1 MERFFKKEVL
11 DLLKPYHN
19 PVDFFNEHF
28 DFIQIF
34 EVNKDRYHAL
44 DSKTIWDVE
53 CITPNN
59 QTVRNEPCYQLTE
72 NNKVAILYDCPKLGL
87 HRNTVIT
94 KFEMLTLVR
103 FKGFAQDAMNFVMY
117 RVMKKQVPYMRVG
130 CDYFKI
136 LTDTNR
142 YGVKVKKITGWKKQE
157 IIDDHGKNL
166 LKDLPKFDGFT
177 LSPNNVDYK
186 EFIGGYYNLYA
197 RFPHKPVEEEVLDK
211 SKFPNIAR
219 MMTHIF
225 GANEYNPD
233 QEWLGYVYL
242 QILYLYPRN
251 HFYILCLVSTE
262 RQTGKTTF
270 MNFLEIMLGGNYIS
284 IKPDDLLS
292 DFNEFYAIK
301 NLIAVDEAVVE
312 KSSAVERLKALVTS
326 KTQSVNRKHVAQ
338 YQLPFYGKLVMNSNK
353 EHDFMKIEHDE
364 VRFWV
369 RKIPPVTGE
378 RDALIEDKLA
388 AEIPYLLK
396 YLLSLP
402 PLDLSKDRFIIPQD
416 KIITNQLRKVQ
427 KESETWLKKELD
439 EYLTDL
445 MITFKANYFHVTPK
459 ILKER
464 FFAGNNQVNI
474 SYIIKVLRDEY
485 KAPQTKDIEAFYPL
499 EKEWESLRTG
509 ALRGRYYTI
518 TNDMLGV
525 EKFEENQQNNS
536 HDISDGLP
544 F

>member
-1 MERFFKKEVL
+1 MKEKFFKKEVL
-11 DLLKPYHN
+11 DLLKPFHN

-34 EVNKDRYHAL
+34 DSSKDRFHAIDTHNVSDNL
-44 DSKTIWDVE
+44 CVKS
-53 CITPNN
+53 NN
-59 QTVRNEPCYQLTE
+59 EAVRNESCYQLNDKGTV
-72 NNKVAILYDCPKLGL
+72 NVLFDCPKMNLS
-87 HRNTVIT
+87 RNTIVT
-94 KFEMLTLVR
+94 KFELFTLIR
-103 FKGFAQDAMNFVMY
+103 FKGFAQDAMNYVMY

-136 LTDTNR
+136 LNDVNR
-142 YGVKVKKITGWKKQE
+142 YGVEVKKITGWKKQE
-157 IIDDHGKNL
+157 ITDDHGKTI

-177 LSPNNVDYK
+177 LYPNNKNHK
-186 EFIGGYYNLYA
+186 EFIGGYYNLYNQ
-197 RFPHKPVEEEVLDK
+197 FPHKAAEKKDVTKDD
-211 SKFPNIAR
+211 FPNIAR

-225 GANEYNPD
+225 GENEYNPN
-233 QEWLGYVYL
+233 QEWLGYIYL

-284 IKPDDLLS
+284 IKPDDLTS

-301 NLIAVDEAVVE
+301 NLISVDEAVME
-312 KSSAVERLKALVTS
+312 KSNAVERLKALVTA

-338 YQLPFYGKLVMNSNK
+338 YQLPFYGKIIMNSNK

-364 VRFWV
+364 IRFWV
-369 RKIPPVTGE
+369 RKVPPVTGK
-378 RDALIEDKLA
+378 RDALIEDKLKD
-388 AEIPYLLK
+388 EIPFLLAYLET
-396 YLLSLP
+396 LP
-402 PLDLSKDRFIIPQD
+402 LLDLTKDRFIIEPHQ
-416 KIITNQLRKVQ
+416 IITNQLKKVQ

-445 MITFKANYFHVTPK
+445 MISCGGSFFNITPK

-464 FFAGNNQVNI
+464 FFANNNQVNI

-485 KAPQTKDIEAFYPL
+485 KANQTKDIETFYPL
-499 EKEWESLRTG
+499 DKHWETPQLG
-509 ALRGRYYTI
+509 AIRGRYYTI
-518 TNDMLGV
+518 TAKMLGIENV
-525 EKFEENQQNNS
+525 ELKDKPDE
-536 HDISDGLP
+536 LP